1 VVVNDVASGV
11 TLSQF
16 KAHTSPISALCFDP
30 SGTLLVT
37 ASVNGNNMNVFR
49 IMPSIHSGSGNQSS
63 DWSSSHVH
71 LYKLHRG
78 MTSAIIQD
86 ICFSHISQWV
96 AIVSSKGTCHI
107 FFLFPFG
114 GHAGLQTFD
123 SFGKHPAASP
133 VLSLP
138 WWSNS
143 PIVLNQQSTP
153 PPPPVTLSVVCRIK
167 NNSSGLLNS
176 VSNAAASAAGKV
188 FVPSG
193 AVAAVFHNS
202 IPLSSEN
209 VHRRVNSL
217 EHLLVYS
224 PLGYVIQHQLL
235 PSFGSEPSD
244 IGSKS
249 RSSSNLHTQDVDSTV
264 TVKPVQC
271 WDVCRRSD
279 TPERDECIF
288 VTASDGRETAD
299 MINNLN
305 TNDSVGGEIFV
316 KSNSIKS
323 HERAYWFLSNAE
335 VQQISCKL
343 PIWQNTKI
351 VFYMMS
357 PPRAESLAGG
367 EFEIEKVPCHEVEI
381 KRKDLLPVYDP
392 FHSIS
397 SDWNGRDL
405 SGRYPPLILR
415 SHHTRDKVTD
425 ETVICHSKPASLSST
440 ESSDGGSS
448 RRTESLLDLD
458 QMNNEKCSHKLKE
471 PSLEPRGCTV
481 LEPFILDQKSTGT
494 ESYPS
499 KYSKNKD
506 FHAESNVLCDRRAV
520 WISGDLP
527 LVDTG
532 GVSRVPVSTTSRCD
546 SAVDILAEVQEKPA
560 AAPSC

>member
-1 VVVNDVASGV
+1 VVIYDVASGL

-49 IMPSIHSGSGNQSS
+49 IMPSVTQSGSGNQSS

-86 ICFSHISQWV
+86 ICFSRFSQWV
-96 AIVSSKGTCHI
+96 AFVSSKGTCHI

-123 SFGKHPAASP
+123 SFGKHPAPSP
-133 VLSLP
+133 VLSRP

-143 PIVLNQQSTP
+143 LIVLNQQSTP

-202 IPLSSEN
+202 MPLSSEN

-224 PLGYVIQHQLL
+224 PSGYVIQHELL
-235 PSFGSEPSD
+235 PFVSEPSD
-244 IGSKS
+244 IGSKN
-249 RSSSNLHTQDVDSTV
+249 RSSSNLHTQDVDSMV

-279 TPERDECIF
+279 TPEREECIF
-288 VTASDGRETAD
+288 VTASDGQETAD
-299 MINNLN
+299 MIDNLN
-305 TNDSVGGEIFV
+305 INDSCGGEIFV

-323 HERAYWFLSNAE
+323 HEWSYWFLSNAE
-335 VQQISCKL
+335 VQIISCKL

-357 PPRAESLAGG
+357 PPRVESLAGG

-392 FHSIS
+392 FHSIN
-397 SDWNGRDL
+397 SDLNSRAL
-405 SGRYPPLILR
+405 SGRYPPPSILR
-415 SHHTRDKVTD
+415 SHHARDKVTD

-458 QMNNEKCSHKLKE
+458 QLNNEKCSDKLKE
-471 PSLEPRGCTV
+471 LSLERRGCTV
-481 LEPFILDQKSTGT
+481 LEPSILDQKSTGI

-499 KYSKNKD
+499 EYSKNKD
-506 FHAESNVLCDRRAV
+506 FHAESN
-520 WISGDLP
+520 LP

-532 GVSRVPVSTTSRCD
+532 GISRVPISTTSRCD
-546 SAVDILAEVQEKPA
+546 SAMDILAQ
-560 AAPSC
+560 